1 MLENEGAEKYR
12 GLAEKDSTFGG
23 NDRCHLEEQ
32 ATITKVLL
40 DNDIIDSRHDKP
52 YLGGIGG
59 AGEVG
64 INLLRLVLVQG
75 NESVQDIVAG
85 RGIIRSTFIIREIV
99 LHRGDREFLLKPV
112 DLVQKQDDRG
122 LDKPSGVADRVKEC
136 ESFLHS
142 VDGFVFEEQLIV
154 LGDGN
159 EEKDGGDVLKA
170 VDPFLP
176 LGSLTSDIE
185 HAVGKLADDE
195 SSLSNTSGLH
205 SRSQNILVVW

>member
-1 MLENEGAEKYR
+1 M
-12 GLAEKDSTFGG
+12 
-23 NDRCHLEEQ
+23 
-32 ATITKVLL
+32 
-40 DNDIIDSRHDKP
+40 
-52 YLGGIGG
+52 
-59 AGEVG
+59 G

-85 RGIIRSTFIIREIV
+85 RGIIRSTFSNIRSVKLSAIVANLIQLAFIIREIV